1 MIPPL
6 RDPLWDPYVARMS
19 EVEIL
24 SGLSQWAGQYDALVC
39 DLWGVVHNGRVA
51 TPSACDALIRFRQ
64 AGGKVA
70 LLSNA
75 PRPSSAV
82 EVQLD
87 GFGVPREAWDSVV
100 TSGDVTREA
109 INRRPDAWHQA
120 LGRRCFH
127 LGPARDKP
135 LFEGL
140 DVDPAG
146 EVEAADFILC
156 TGLLNDETETA
167 ETYRPLFERTIPR
180 GQRFLCANPDRAVM
194 RGPQRVPCAGALSQL
209 YANMGGEVREYGK
222 PHANAY
228 ALCFERLHGVEP
240 KRVLAI
246 GDGLLTDIAGANAIG
261 LDALFIWEGVHG
273 AEIGSTPNGADLG
286 RICRDHQLT
295 PKAAMREL
303 AW

>member
-1 MIPPL
+1 
-6 RDPLWDPYVARMS
+6 MS
-19 EVEIL
+19 EVPIL
-24 SGLSQWAGQYDALVC
+24 SGLAQWADHYDALVC
-39 DLWGVVHNGRVA
+39 DLWGVVHDGRKA
-51 TPSACDALIRFRQ
+51 TPSACDALIRFRKR
-64 AGGKVA
+64 GGKVA

-75 PRPSSAV
+75 PRPSGAV
-82 EVQLD
+82 VTQLD

-109 INRRPDAWHQA
+109 INRRADAWHQE

-135 LFEGL
+135 LFDGL
-140 DVDPAG
+140 AVDPASDVA
-146 EVEAADFILC
+146 EADFILC
-156 TGLLNDETETA
+156 TGLLDDETETA
-167 ETYRPLFERTIPR
+167 ETYRPLFEPAIAR

-194 RGPQRVPCAGALSQL
+194 RGPNRVPCAGALAQL
-209 YANMGGEVREYGK
+209 YAAMGGEVREYGK

-228 ALCFERLHGVEP
+228 DLCFDRLDGVARA
-240 KRVLAI
+240 RVLAI

-261 LDALFIWEGVHG
+261 IDALFIWEGVHG
-273 AEIGSTPNGADLG
+273 AEIGSTPNGADLA
-286 RICRDHQLT
+286 RIAAAHQLT

>member
-1 MIPPL
+1 MRL
-6 RDPLWDPYVARMS
+6 CHGGSAPYVAAMS
-19 EVEIL
+19 DVQIL
-24 SGLSQWAGQYDALVC
+24 PGLSQWADQYDALVC

-51 TPSACDALIRFRQ
+51 TPSACDALIRFRKG
-64 AGGKVA
+64 GGKVA

-82 EVQLD
+82 IVQLD

-127 LGPARDKP
+127 LGPTRDKP

-140 DVDPAG
+140 AVDPAG
-146 EVEAADFILC
+146 DAADADFILC
-156 TGLLNDETETA
+156 TGLLDDEAETA
-167 ETYRPLFERTIPR
+167 ETYRRLFEQAISR

-194 RGPQRVPCAGALSQL
+194 RGPKRVPCAGALSQL
-209 YANMGGEVREYGK
+209 YSEMGGEVREYGK

-228 ALCFERLHGVEP
+228 ALCFERLQGVDP
-240 KRVLAI
+240 ARVLAI
-246 GDGLLTDIAGANAIG
+246 GDGLHTDIAGAKAIG
-261 LDALFIWEGVHG
+261 IDALFIWEGVHG
-273 AEIGSTPNGADLG
+273 AEIGAAPSGTDLA
-286 RICRDHQLT
+286 RICGEHRLT

-303 AW
+303 GW

>member
-1 MIPPL
+1 
-6 RDPLWDPYVARMS
+6 MS
-19 EVEIL
+19 DVEIL
-24 SGLSQWAGQYDALVC
+24 SGLSQWAGRYDALVC
-39 DLWGVVHNGRVA
+39 DLWGVVHNGKVA
-51 TPSACDALIRFRQ
+51 TPSACDALVRFRR

-75 PRPSSAV
+75 PRPSNTVIA
-82 EVQLD
+82 QLD

-109 INRRPDAWHQA
+109 ISRRPDAWHRA

-127 LGPARDKP
+127 LGPTRDKP
-135 LFEGL
+135 LLEGL
-140 DVDPAG
+140 DV
-146 EVEAADFILC
+146 ERVESVETADFILC
-156 TGLLNDETETA
+156 SGLYDDETETA
-167 ETYRPLFERTIPR
+167 ETYRPLFEPAVAR

-209 YANMGGEVREYGK
+209 YAKLGGEVREYGK

-228 ALCFERLHGVEP
+228 ALCFERLGEVATD
-240 KRVLAI
+240 RVLAI

-261 LDALFIWEGVHG
+261 IDALFIWEGVHG
-273 AEIGSTPNGADLG
+273 AEIGSTPNGADLA
-286 RICRDHQLT
+286 RICREHKLA